1 MKIRNYKFDFD
12 GEYIIE
18 FHPPLEGEEKDFT
31 GQMAQYPDVVDSIRY
46 GGWFKFENGTF
57 VLDEERKALKL
68 KEYEERM
75 NEEK

>member
-12 GEYIIE
+12 GEYIIG
-18 FHPPLEGEEKDFT
+18 FRPPLEGEEKDFT
-31 GQMAQYPDVVDSIRY
+31 GQMAQYPDVVDSIQY
-46 GGWFKFENGTF
+46 GGWFKFVDGAF

-68 KEYEERM
+68 KEYEERK